1 MRTWHL
7 RKDVWKVVR
16 ITLEIHCRIKLSW
29 LVNVKWNIFMDDGKI
44 WVVNLIAL
52 SYLWYLTHVQK
63 GRESKNKKLTYI
75 YFISLMST
83 SFPFLL
89 IHFVKSISIL
99 LSPLSS
105 VQSLSCVQ
113 LFPTPWTA
121 AHQTSL
127 SITNS
132 QSLLKLMSIESMM
145 PSISSSV
152 IPFSSCLQS
161 FPASGSFPMSQ
172 FFTSGHHII
181 KNKASLVAQL
191 VKNPPAMQE
200 TWVRSLGWEDPLEKG
215 KTTHSSILA

>member
-121 AHQTSL
+121 AHQASL

>member
-1 MRTWHL
+1 
-7 RKDVWKVVR
+7 
-16 ITLEIHCRIKLSW
+16 
-29 LVNVKWNIFMDDGKI
+29 MDDGKI

-121 AHQTSL
+121 AHQASL

>member
-7 RKDVWKVVR
+7 GKDVWKVVR
-16 ITLEIHCRIKLSW
+16 MTLEIYCRIKLSW
-29 LVNVKWNIFMDDGKI
+29 LVNVKWNIFMDDGKMG
-44 WVVNLIAL
+44 VVNLIAL
-52 SYLWYLTHVQK
+52 SYLWYLMHVQK

-89 IHFVKSISIL
+89 IYFVKSISIL

-113 LFPTPWTA
+113 LFATPWA
-121 AHQTSL
+121 AVHQASL

-132 QSLLKLMSIESMM
+132 RSLLKLLSIESMM
-145 PSISSSV
+145 PSKHFILCH
-152 IPFSSCLQS
+152 PLLLRFQF
-161 FPASGSFPMSQ
+161 FPASGSFPMSW
-172 FFTSGHHII
+172 FFASGHHTI

-200 TWVRSLGWEDPLEKG
+200 TWVQSLGWENPLEKR
-215 KTTHSSILA
+215 KATCQ

>member
-1 MRTWHL
+1 
-7 RKDVWKVVR
+7 
-16 ITLEIHCRIKLSW
+16 
-29 LVNVKWNIFMDDGKI
+29 MDDGKI
-44 WVVNLIAL
+44 WVANLIAL

-83 SFPFLL
+83 SFTFLL
-89 IHFVKSISIL
+89 IYFVKSISIL

-105 VQSLSCVQ
+105 VQSLSCVR
-113 LFPTPWTA
+113 LFATPWTA
-121 AHQTSL
+121 SHQASL

-145 PSISSSV
+145 PCKHLILCH
-152 IPFSSCLQS
+152 PFFSCLQA

-215 KTTHSSILA
+215 KAPGDPTPVFWPREFHGLNRPWDAKSRT

>member
-161 FPASGSFPMSQ
+161 FPASGSFPLSQ